1 MREMVL
7 NHASLQAPNR
17 YTAVEWLKGMVAG
30 MVVLA
35 KEDVVQKTLW
45 MSRSEYETRFMP
57 EWSLWDAFHEL
68 QRGGARYEHER
79 RFIIELLD
87 KRSRPLSEIDR
98 DIGRCE
104 VVGAGGEAIML
115 SLKDSV
121 PLRFCADSNAI
132 AVGYPFD
139 MWDCDQITVNGEV
152 PKIIDNLTRS
162 AHARSISERHRPDPP
177 QCKDGAELWE
187 NREKVFPNLVFGP
200 EVEGHIAKLGGA
212 DLRML
217 VEKLAMLDALTDS
230 WRNNRAPAPPGWD
243 EAGVRNESETV
254 RRTNPEL
261 REARRFRSQDG
272 TRQLFFW
279 HIDFRG
285 DKRIHFRFDPHKR
298 EVEIGYIG
306 PHLKLKTER

>member
-7 NHASLQAPNR
+7 NHASLQAPHR

-139 MWDCDQITVNGEV
+139 MWDCDQITVNGET
-152 PKIIDNLTRS
+152 PKTIDNLTRS
-162 AHARSISERHRPDPP
+162 AHARSISERHRATLP
-177 QCKDGAELWE
+177 QPKNFAELWE
-187 NREKVFPNLVFGP
+187 TRRDRFPCLEFGLD
-200 EVEGHIAKLGGA
+200 VKRHLAKLDTAVLQTVIKRLESLDKSAREWRVTGGA
-212 DLRML
+212 I
-217 VEKLAMLDALTDS
+217 S
-230 WRNNRAPAPPGWD
+230 WQC
-243 EAGVRNESETV
+243 EVTNESETV
-254 RRTNPEL
+254 RKSKKKWRPKRT
-261 REARRFRSQDG
+261 FRSHHG
-272 TRQLFFW
+272 TRE
-279 HIDFRG
+279 DFLLHTKFG
-285 DKRIHFRFDPHKR
+285 DYRIHLRIESSKY

-306 PHLKLKTER
+306 EHLPIPTA